1 MSSSSSDKF
10 YVNLLR
16 EKSYKYGELVY
27 DYKYGKLRFLKIIR
41 QLFQSIF
48 KIFFFI
54 VIFNKRSFLINFGY
68 FLGIINFLFYLFKK

>member
-54 VIFNKRSFLINFGY
+54 AIFNKRGFLINFGY
-68 FLGIINFLFYLFKK
+68 FLGIINFLFYFFKK